1 MKILLTGGSGKLGQE
16 LQKHR
21 DYLAPTRD
29 ELDLTKE
36 ASIAYYLNL
45 HKPDL
50 IVLSGGYVKSLEP
63 ETDDMEAIECF
74 WTNVISVQYF
84 IKFAQCPIVYISTEG
99 VIDPYNIYTATKL
112 MAENIIKKHR
122 SYTIIRTNFWPRPF
136 QFPKAADDLI
146 TIGDY
151 VDKIAFIIN
160 CIIGMPCQN
169 EIVYAG
175 TGAKTVASL
184 AAQTRPDIERVP
196 AATFGIPKRREL
208 FYASMCRITDPPA

>member
-21 DYLAPTRD
+21 DYLAPSRA

-36 ASIAYYLNL
+36 QQIKDYLEL
-45 HKPDL
+45 HQPDL

-63 ETDDMEAIECF
+63 ESDTMEALECF
-74 WTNVISVQYF
+74 WTNVLSVQYF
-84 IKFAQCPIVYISTEG
+84 VKYAMCPIIYISTEG

-112 MAENIIKKHR
+112 MAENIIKKHH

-151 VDKIAFIIN
+151 IDKIAFIIN
-160 CIIGMPCQN
+160 CIVGMVPTNQ
-169 EIVYAG
+169 IIYAG
-175 TGAKTVASL
+175 TGAKTVANL
-184 AAQTRPDIERVP
+184 ARETRPDIEGVP
-196 AATFGIPKRREL
+196 AETFGIPKRREL
-208 FYASMCRITDPPA
+208 FYASMCSIANA